1 MKSRVLLHRLFHLNY
16 IVTLSDRAKG
26 TKAMAKKRVV
36 IEIGMGTDIRGR
48 DYTKAACRA
57 LKDALWHNSLG
68 IADIVGVDVD
78 SMWVEVSI
86 GIPQPEK
93 VNAAE
98 VLSILPHGS
107 GQVTCMQGGLEI
119 ENINRNDFTIIANA
133 AAVVYLDTPE
143 GKSL

>member
-1 MKSRVLLHRLFHLNY
+1 MTLN
-16 IVTLSDRAKG
+16 IRAKG

-93 VNAAE
+93 VNVAE

-133 AAVVYLDTPE
+133 AAVVYLDTLE

>member
-1 MKSRVLLHRLFHLNY
+1 MTLN
-16 IVTLSDRAKG
+16 IRAKG

-93 VNAAE
+93 VNVAE

-119 ENINRNDFTIIANA
+119 ENIKRNDYTIIANA

-143 GKSL
+143 GKSS

>member
-1 MKSRVLLHRLFHLNY
+1 MITSF
-16 IVTLSDRAKG
+16 SQ
-26 TKAMAKKRVV
+26 AMAKKRVV

-93 VNAAE
+93 VNVAE

-119 ENINRNDFTIIANA
+119 ENINRNDYTIIANA
-133 AAVVYLDTPE
+133 AAVVYLDPPE

>member
-1 MKSRVLLHRLFHLNY
+1 M
-16 IVTLSDRAKG
+16 TLSDRAKG

-93 VNAAE
+93 VNVAE

-107 GQVTCMQGGLEI
+107 GQVTCMHGGLEI
-119 ENINRNDFTIIANA
+119 GNTNRNDFTIIANA

>member
-1 MKSRVLLHRLFHLNY
+1 M
-16 IVTLSDRAKG
+16 TLSDRANG

-93 VNAAE
+93 VNVAE

>member
-1 MKSRVLLHRLFHLNY
+1 MTLN
-16 IVTLSDRAKG
+16 IRAKG
-26 TKAMAKKRVV
+26 TKAMVKKRVV

-93 VNAAE
+93 VNVAE

-119 ENINRNDFTIIANA
+119 ENINRNDFTIIAIA
-133 AAVVYLDTPE
+133 AAVVYLDIPD

>member
-1 MKSRVLLHRLFHLNY
+1 MKSRVLLHRLLHLNY
-16 IVTLSDRAKG
+16 IVTLNIRAKG

-93 VNAAE
+93 VNVAE